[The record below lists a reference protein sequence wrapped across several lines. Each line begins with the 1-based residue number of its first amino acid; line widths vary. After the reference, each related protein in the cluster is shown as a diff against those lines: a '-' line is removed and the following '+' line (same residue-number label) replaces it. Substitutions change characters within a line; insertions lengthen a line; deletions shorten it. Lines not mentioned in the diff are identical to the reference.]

1 MSHSKRHFSSKSKW
15 KGFIT
20 MECKL
25 TVQDIIGVFGEVSL
39 LMDEN
44 KDYLCELD
52 GAIGDGDIGLTMSRG
67 FQSIKEY
74 ADSEEFGDIGSL
86 LLQSGMTLA
95 DSAPST
101 MGTLFASGFIKAGK
115 VAKGKTEL
123 YLEDL
128 RDVLKEIEVG
138 IMDRGKAKVGDK
150 TILDALSPATI
161 SLEQS
166 ITNNEK
172 MNEAIEKAYH
182 AAVKGMNDTANMQ
195 SQHGRAGRY
204 LEKSIGKID
213 PGATVGALFYK
224 GIYEYI
230 SK

>member
-1 MSHSKRHFSSKSKW
+1 
-15 KGFIT
+15 
-20 MECKL
+20 MEGVNVMEYKL
-25 TVQDIIGVFGEVSL
+25 TVRDIIGIFGEVSL
-39 LMDEN
+39 IMDEN

-74 ADSEEFGDIGSL
+74 ADNEEFGDVGSL
-86 LLQSGMTLA
+86 LLRSGMTLA

-115 VAKGKTEL
+115 ASKGKTEL
-123 YLEDL
+123 NLEDF

-150 TILDALSPATI
+150 TILDSLSPATI
-161 SLEQS
+161 SLGQS
-166 ITNNEK
+166 INNNER
-172 MNEAIEKAYH
+172 MNEAIEKAYN
-182 AAVKGMNDTANMQ
+182 AAVKGMNNTVNMQ

-204 LEKSIGKID
+204 LEKSIGKVD